1 MPSSPPI
8 LYVLDFNVGNKSD
21 DPEDPWAKGRVT
33 VGSASGGKLQ
43 TLIDNERM
51 PSGIDVLMED
61 DGHIIWTQMGHP
73 EQNDGMVQSATL
85 DGENVKNIF
94 SNGEIHTPKQVIIDK
109 SNHKLYVCDR
119 EGLRVHRSNLDGSQ
133 KEILVQTG
141 DWKNPQHVADK
152 TIHCVGIA
160 VDAKHGKFYW
170 TQKGPSKGGQGRIF
184 RANIEMP
191 PGQTTQSRNDVEL
204 LFDNLPEPID
214 LEIDSDSQTLLRTDR
229 GEYPKGNTLNK
240 SDVSRDYDILARHL
254 HEAIGLKVDEANKH
268 IYVTD
273 LGGTVYRYDLD
284 GSNCQKLFENQGQY
298 TGIALAHLPAG
309 RAKALYGL

>member
-1 MPSSPPI
+1 MP
-8 LYVLDFNVGNKSD
+8 D
-21 DPEDPWAKGRVT
+21 
-33 VGSASGGKLQ
+33 
-43 TLIDNERM
+43 
-51 PSGIDVLMED
+51 GIDVLLMEG

-85 DGENVKNIF
+85 DGKNVKDIF
-94 SNGEIHTPKQVIIDK
+94 SNGEIHTPKQVIVDK

-133 KEILVQTG
+133 KEVLVQTG

-152 TIHCVGIA
+152 TRHCVGIA

-170 TQKGPSKGGQGRIF
+170 TQKGPSKGGQGRIS
-184 RANIEMP
+184 RANIELP
-191 PGQTTQSRNDVEL
+191 ADQTAQSRHDLEL
-204 LFDNLPEPID
+204 LFENLPEPID
-214 LEIDSDSQTLLRTDR
+214 LEIDSDSQTLLWTDR

-240 SDVSRDYDILARHL
+240 ADVSSASGARRDYEILARHL
-254 HEAIGLKVDEANKH
+254 HEAIGLKVDEVNKH

-284 GSNCQKLFENQGQY
+284 GRNCQKLFEDQGQY
-298 TGIALAHLPAG
+298 TGIALAHLPAEKA
-309 RAKALYGL
+309 RALYGL